1 MSKADYPYAD
11 DEFDAPTGPDVPR
24 GVHRAPR
31 SAWSRWW
38 PFLAV
43 IIIVPLVA
51 YALVTYA
58 SRDNGTDDDTAS
70 TGTTTSATPKA
81 TTPSDDSTDS
91 STDSSIDKAT
101 DEATEPSDTS
111 SDEPSDEPTDDTA
124 TAEVQLD
131 TPVVV
136 LNAAGING
144 LAAKTVTTLKGEGF
158 TAAKAENF
166 SGTKPDASVVY
177 FASDDLSATADKV
190 ADTLGIDDVQQSSTD
205 AGAGISVVL
214 RTAPQG

>member
-38 PFLAV
+38 PFVAV
-43 IIIVPLVA
+43 IVIVPLVA

-58 SRDNGTDDDTAS
+58 SRDNGTDDDTTT

-81 TTPSDDSTDS
+81 TTPSADS
-91 STDSSIDKAT
+91 SDKAT
-101 DEATEPSDTS
+101 DKATDDAT
-111 SDEPSDEPTDDTA
+111 DDATEPSDEPTDDRA

-144 LAAKTVTTLKGEGF
+144 LAAKTVTALKGDGF

-177 FASDDLSATADKV
+177 YASDDLKPTADKV
-190 ADTLGIDDVQQSSTD
+190 ASSLGIDDVQQSATD